1 MTYYLTTP
9 YAHRMRRMM
18 QQLMEP
24 EWENQERQA
33 FIPIDVKAEDDA
45 YVVTALVPGIRAEDL
60 NIQIVNETLTIQ
72 GEIKNERDENANYLL
87 SERPSGK
94 FNRSLTMPE
103 PLDASKVE
111 AEVENGIL
119 TLRIPKAEEA
129 KPKTI
134 KVITK

>member
-1 MTYYLTTP
+1 
-9 YAHRMRRMM
+9 MRRMM

>member
-9 YAHRMRRMM
+9 YAHRMRRLM
-18 QQLMEP
+18 QQMMEP

-33 FIPIDVKAEDDA
+33 FIPMDVKAEDDA
-45 YVVTALVPGIRAEDL
+45 YVVTALVPGIKADDL
-60 NIQIVNETLTIQ
+60 SIQIVNETLTIQ
-72 GEIKNERDENANYLL
+72 GELKNERDENANYLL

-111 AEVENGIL
+111 AEIENGIL

>member
-1 MTYYLTTP
+1 
-9 YAHRMRRMM
+9 MRRLM
-18 QQLMEP
+18 QQMMEP

-33 FIPIDVKAEDDA
+33 FIPMDVKAEDDA
-45 YVVTALVPGIRAEDL
+45 YVVTALVPGIKADDL
-60 NIQIVNETLTIQ
+60 SIQIVNETLTIQ
-72 GEIKNERDENANYLL
+72 GELKNERDENANYLL

-111 AEVENGIL
+111 AEIENGIL